1 MNNQFIFNFKTD
13 ISRVNI
19 SEELNNPFGTDIPKI
34 GRIAT
39 KEFQEFITS
48 VSSSWAYDFRSR
60 QGKMF
65 GVLVIQKAAN
75 DYAYI
80 GTVSGRLARNSVCDN
95 FIPSVFDDSVDDF
108 FMDRGMTELTDLCN
122 AIDKT
127 TDKTEIS
134 ALKASRKQK
143 SIALQKQLFD
153 NYQFLNTLGAEK
165 SLLQIFEDSTYGNPP
180 SAAGECAAPKLLQYA
195 FEHQLKP
202 IAIAEFWWGN
212 PLKNKERKHKCFYP
226 ACKDRCKPLL
236 EYMLNDNGL
245 FNRAIPSIT
254 AKEKKRKEK

>member
-13 ISRVNI
+13 ISRVNTP
-19 SEELNNPFGTDIPKI
+19 EELNNPFGTDIPEI
-34 GRIAT
+34 VRIAT

-48 VSSSWAYDFRSR
+48 ESPNWTYDFRSR

-65 GVLVIQKAAN
+65 GVLVIQKAAS

-80 GTVSGRLARNSVCDN
+80 GTVSGRLSRERVCDN
-95 FIPSVFDDSVDDF
+95 FVPSVFDDSVDDF
-108 FMDRGMTELTDLCN
+108 FMDRGMTELTEICN
-122 AIDKT
+122 TIDET

-134 ALKASRKQK
+134 VLKAARKQK

-153 NYQFLNTLGAEK
+153 NYQFLNTHNVEK
-165 SLLQIFEDSTYGNPP
+165 SLLQIFEDSTDGNPP

-195 FEHQLKP
+195 FAHQLRP
-202 IAIAEFWWGN
+202 IALAEFWWGN
-212 PLKNKERKHKCFYP
+212 PLRNKERKHKSFYP

-236 EYMLNDNGL
+236 EYMLNDSEL
-245 FNRAIPSIT
+245 FNRANPGLT
-254 AKEKKRKEK
+254 ASEE